1 MGHVIFNA
9 DISFLVLTIGTSG
22 LNAWGGW
29 STAML
34 CLEGCLGDTP
44 GLAEIWAIYV
54 GRRAAAGPALG
65 RNRRVRIGEAWAGHA
80 FGLAGEVILI
90 DLG

>member
-1 MGHVIFNA
+1 MPGEVGP
-9 DISFLVLTIGTSG
+9 L
-22 LNAWGGW
+22 
-29 STAML
+29 L
-34 CLEGCLGDTP
+34 CCASNCICLDDTP
-44 GLAEIWAIYV
+44 GLAEIWAIYI